1 MLRTNDEYYLQ
12 ENNKDVKYFFFEFIT
27 NELVDFG
34 VSVNATF
41 LFRTIIFILF
51 SIESKN
57 GK

>member
-12 ENNKDVKYFFFEFIT
+12 ENNKDVKYFFVEFIT

-34 VSVNATF
+34 VSMNATF

-57 GK
+57 GQ